1 MVDTATVNAC
11 AGCGAHGFGPGFTQ
25 GTGVALHW
33 KRKGKWVCIEC
44 SKSIPRDPEDVP
56 EEIVDELLALERTIR
71 NMRGAVAPFTR
82 AVDDHMRKLDALRG
96 DDTRTVPRI
105 VIAEREAAV
114 LHLRKLAHGHG
125 ATFGGVPAT
134 ALTEAARELEV
145 GTHIHGCKP

>member
-25 GTGVALHW
+25 GTGIALHW

-56 EEIVDELLALERTIR
+56 EEVVDELLALERTIR

-114 LHLRKLAHGHG
+114 TYVRKRSQDLR
-125 ATFGGVPAT
+125 
-134 ALTEAARELEV
+134 EANCVRSANEMLFVARELEV